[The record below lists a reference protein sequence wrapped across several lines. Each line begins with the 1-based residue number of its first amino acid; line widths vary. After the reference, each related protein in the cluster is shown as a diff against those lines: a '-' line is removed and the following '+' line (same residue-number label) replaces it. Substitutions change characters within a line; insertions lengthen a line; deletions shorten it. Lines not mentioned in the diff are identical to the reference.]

1 VPVAVVVDY
10 IDAHRGRSVE
20 GRKLGVEPICAVLRS
35 AGVQIA
41 PSSYYAA
48 RNHTPSARELRDAEL
63 TKEIERV
70 HTDNLGVY
78 GARKVWNQLKREGI
92 TAARCTVER
101 LMRHAGLR
109 GILREKTRKT
119 TVGDGAETP
128 RPADKVNRQFVAAAP
143 NVLWVADLTYIRTW
157 SGWVYAAFVLDVYSR
172 RIMGWQVSTSLRTD
186 LALDA
191 LEMGLWTRR
200 RAGQDTTGLVH
211 HSDRG
216 VQGGFNWSSQHLDH
230 GGVRWDDRGSS
241 CLRRRPARG
250 GSGPRIGRCE
260 RRCVR
265 RAARSRRGLCSA
277 SSGG

>member
-10 IDAHRGRSVE
+10 IDAHRDRVVE

-143 NVLWVADLTYIRTW
+143 NVLWVADL
-157 SGWVYAAFVLDVYSR
+157 SC
-172 RIMGWQVSTSLRTD
+172 
-186 LALDA
+186 
-191 LEMGLWTRR
+191 RR
-200 RAGQDTTGLVH
+200 RH
-211 HSDRG
+211 DRSYADPLNMPMFRHVG
-216 VQGGFNWSSQHLDH
+216 RSQ
-230 GGVRWDDRGSS
+230 
-241 CLRRRPARG
+241 
-250 GSGPRIGRCE
+250 
-260 RRCVR
+260 
-265 RAARSRRGLCSA
+265 LC
-277 SSGG
+277 